1 MKLLHILNN
10 FRFITHGILFLHMA
24 NCSPHLAGDWRED
37 QRKHYM
43 CRINF
48 PHLRKGA
55 QKLRKKNMFFSSELY
70 EPFSVEFI
78 NWLFKHL
85 HKDKCSKEFI
95 DQVLEPEC
103 VKKLYSDMFQSS
115 GSYTDDLFFETA
127 VIASEIDHGIPLK
140 KA

>member
-1 MKLLHILNN
+1 MKLRN
-10 FRFITHGILFLHMA
+10 FETESHTLVELDPSSSQFLCNLATTNCNSLYCGKIKGKASRQEALLGKGYMA
-24 NCSPHLAGDWRED
+24 
-37 QRKHYM
+37 
-43 CRINF
+43 
-48 PHLRKGA
+48 
-55 QKLRKKNMFFSSELY
+55 ELY

-115 GSYTDDLFFETA
+115 GSYTDDLFFKR
-127 VIASEIDHGIPLK
+127 SDSK
-140 KA
+140 

>member
-1 MKLLHILNN
+1 M
-10 FRFITHGILFLHMA
+10 FL
-24 NCSPHLAGDWRED
+24 
-37 QRKHYM
+37 
-43 CRINF
+43 
-48 PHLRKGA
+48 
-55 QKLRKKNMFFSSELY
+55 SSELY
-70 EPFSVEFI
+70 EPFSVELI

-95 DQVLEPEC
+95 DQVLEPGC

-127 VIASEIDHGIPLK
+127 VIASDIDHGIPLK